1 MVSCPLSIRAIADH
15 QLESGINDG
24 IGTPY
29 WLLPVAIITS
39 SNPAKEFFVTGII
52 EDTILAS
59 ASGFA
64 LGTIV
69 RLLWNAAKKREWV
82 DKESRLV
89 WTLALALFTTG
100 LVSFC
105 TSPTTGHADIQ
116 FELIGWNELIACFF
130 CGVAMDWDGELH
142 QDDLHSHFSEGID
155 AILDV
160 SVFTTLGTVLPWSV
174 WLNPDPPVSITR
186 LVGFS
191 IGILALRRIP
201 AVLAVARWVPE
212 IRSFRE
218 AMFVGWFGP
227 MGIGAIYYALKACKS
242 GRALLS
248 GVWSWGA

>member
-1 MVSCPLSIRAIADH
+1 
-15 QLESGINDG
+15 
-24 IGTPY
+24 
-29 WLLPVAIITS
+29 
-39 SNPAKEFFVTGII
+39 
-52 EDTILAS
+52 
-59 ASGFA
+59 
-64 LGTIV
+64 
-69 RLLWNAAKKREWV
+69 
-82 DKESRLV
+82 
-89 WTLALALFTTG
+89 
-100 LVSFC
+100 
-105 TSPTTGHADIQ
+105 
-116 FELIGWNELIACFF
+116 
-130 CGVAMDWDGELH
+130 MDWDGELH

-227 MGIGAIYYALKACKS
+227 MGIGAIYYALKACEFCCAVRRMVLGCLADIIAERMEPGNVLKQELFGIISWVVFLSTIVHGKS
-242 GRALLS
+242 ENITTRS
-248 GVWSWGA
+248 SP